1 MSNGPKTAGALLRA
15 MIPGGG
21 APLTSFRDLLGA
33 AGVSVGAR
41 SPSPHA
47 AEPAEGDRDGSDAG
61 NAESSDVE
69 SGASTRSKS
78 YGERLEAKLRK
89 AEAEIDDANSP
100 EEELTRRRKADVIR
114 RELSVYNAGVR
125 HGEARARAGRE

>member
-21 APLTSFRDLLGA
+21 APLTNFRDLLGA
-33 AGVSVGAR
+33 AGVAVGAR
-41 SPSPHA
+41 SPSPPDI
-47 AEPAEGDRDGSDAG
+47 EPAEGDRDGSD
-61 NAESSDVE
+61 
-69 SGASTRSKS
+69 ASTRSKS
-78 YGERLEAKLRK
+78 YGERLETKLRK